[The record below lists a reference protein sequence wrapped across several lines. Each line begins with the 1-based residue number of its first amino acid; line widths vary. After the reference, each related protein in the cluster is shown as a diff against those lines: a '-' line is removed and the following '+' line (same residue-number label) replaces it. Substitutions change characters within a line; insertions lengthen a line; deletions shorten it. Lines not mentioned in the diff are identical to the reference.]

1 MAWPRRGLESVSSQW
16 RVASYEQL
24 KLAMSNPDN
33 MDEVHSGT
41 ALHRDI
47 TRQMAAYLE
56 GRGVPERKQA
66 SFVSEV
72 TGLSIVQARRRLG
85 EGPGWL
91 IEEIILIVQHF
102 EDSISTLFGSATP
115 VKASSTKTACEVRI
129 GDTWYGAR
137 ALIRKPVG
145 QPKVGQLVALR
156 GAPRWKIIPYA
167 GGAHSPGEEFFEVAD
182 LDVLPK
188 PTENIYVAV
197 LDDDVS
203 VASAV
208 RDALN
213 AGGFTAKAFSS
224 EAELAPELDDFDVY
238 IIDFLLGPRKETA
251 SALVKDIRAKKPS
264 APILLLT
271 GQARETLRA
280 EIANLVSTFDV
291 EIHEK
296 PAQLMILESVIQRW
310 QSKRSSH
317 QQ

>member
-1 MAWPRRGLESVSSQW
+1 
-16 RVASYEQL
+16 
-24 KLAMSNPDN
+24 MSNPDN
-33 MDEVHSGT
+33 MDDLHSGT

-72 TGLSIVQARRRLG
+72 TGLSMAQARRRLG

-102 EDSISTLFGSATP
+102 EDSISTFFGATP
-115 VKASSTKTACEVRI
+115 LAKTPSANTACEMRI

-137 ALIRKPVG
+137 AVIRKLVER
-145 QPKVGQLVALR
+145 PKVGQLVALR
-156 GAPRWKIIPYA
+156 GAPRWKIIPYTA
-167 GGAHSPGEEFFEVAD
+167 GAHSPSEEFFEVAD
-182 LDVLPK
+182 LTVLPK
-188 PTENIYVAV
+188 PSENVYVAV

-238 IIDFLLGPRKETA
+238 IIDFLLGPGKETA
-251 SALVKDIRAKKPS
+251 SALVKGIRAKKPS

-296 PAQLMILESVIQRW
+296 PAQLMILESVIHRW

-317 QQ
+317 PQ